1 MLQYVFH
8 LYKSPLACSR
18 EIKRSHQ
25 LDGTLNLTA
34 LGKRLIWKLHVV
46 YHSYTGENLPFQ
58 LLAHK

>member
-25 LDGTLNLTA
+25 VDGTLNLTA

-46 YHSYTGENLPFQ
+46 YHSYTGENLR
-58 LLAHK
+58 K